1 MAASAKDGL
10 MLRTRCWIVFGAVAA
25 VLSGAATK
33 APGGLPPD
41 VRSSAGKSSPATSR
55 PVVQR
60 LLGILGAGART
71 PTTAPAP
78 AAAMPSDDTVGDP
91 PRGPDPD
98 IRVSTRGTVEMHVTN
113 EDLRTV
119 IQLLG
124 QQSRRNIIASPQIT
138 GVVTA
143 DLYDVT
149 VDEAL
154 DAILAAN
161 GCTAVPR
168 RDCILVLRNEDL
180 DQKNNKRYSFVPKVF
195 PLRYVDPQEAIDA
208 LTPIVGADAIRVT
221 KSEQQTSSSTNSN
234 QSATDN
240 KSIDITVNSTARG
253 YQASLLVYAPEEK
266 LREVEAV
273 LAQIDKRPKQVLVE
287 ATILRAQLNEDNAL
301 GIDFNILCG
310 VDFKDLSASSP
321 GLGSVQ
327 TGDLSQAKISDSN
340 TKMAF
345 RTDFNSAVP
354 QGGFTFGILTD
365 SVAVFLRALEQVTDT
380 TVIANPKV
388 LAISGQPAGILVGR
402 RDGYRTTTVTETTT
416 TETVKFLDTGTLLV
430 FRAYVGD
437 DDYIRMSI
445 HPKDSTGGLTAS
457 NLPFEQATEVLTD
470 IGVRDGYTVL
480 IGGLFREVTTAA
492 KAQMPYLGNL
502 PVAGMLFR
510 NSRDT
515 TQREEVIILLTVH
528 IVKDDDAFVEA
539 SRKLAEDVERYRVG
553 MREGLQQ
560 FGRERLAQAHY
571 HWAIEHLERGDE
583 GRALWDARIAAY
595 LNPTFLAAI
604 ELVEKLTNKRAWDDD
619 GSAVRDFVVREIQR
633 EKGIHAPLYGRPGP
647 PFTIPEHLNGPSGF
661 EGPEEGEP
669 GGPDSRR
676 GESEGRS

>member
-1 MAASAKDGL
+1 
-10 MLRTRCWIVFGAVAA
+10 MLRTRWWIVFGVVAA
-25 VLSGAATK
+25 ALSGASTR
-33 APGGLPPD
+33 APGGSPPD
-41 VRSSAGKSSPATSR
+41 DRCATERSPAATSR

-60 LLGILGAGART
+60 LLGALSAGVRAT
-71 PTTAPAP
+71 TTAPAIRSADP
-78 AAAMPSDDTVGDP
+78 AGDP
-91 PRGPDPD
+91 SGGTDPD
-98 IRVSTRGTVEMHVTN
+98 IRVSARGTVEMHVTN

-119 IQLLG
+119 LQLLG
-124 QQSRRNIIASPQIT
+124 QQARRNIIASPQVT

-168 RDCILVLRNEDL
+168 RECTLVLRNEDI
-180 DQKNNKRYSFVPKVF
+180 DQKNNKKYSFVPKVF
-195 PLRYVDPQEAIDA
+195 PLRYVDPQEAIEA
-208 LTPIVGADAIRVT
+208 LTPIVGADSIRVT
-221 KSEQQTSSSTNSN
+221 KSEQQTSGSTGSS
-234 QSATDN
+234 QSSSDN

-273 LAQIDKRPKQVLVE
+273 LAQIDRRPRQVLVE

-301 GIDFNILCG
+301 GIDFNILGG
-310 VDFKDLSASSP
+310 VNFQMLDSTSP
-321 GLGSVQ
+321 GVTSIQ
-327 TGDLSQAKISDSN
+327 TGDLPQPQMRN
-340 TKMAF
+340 TSMTF
-345 RTDFNSAVP
+345 RTDFNGAVP
-354 QGGFTFGILTD
+354 QGGFTFGIVKD

-457 NLPFEQATEVLTD
+457 NLPFEQATEVMTD

-480 IGGLFREVTTAA
+480 IGGLFREVTTAT
-492 KAQMPYLGNL
+492 KAQMPYLGSV
-502 PVAGMLFR
+502 PVAGALFR

-619 GSAVRDFVVREIQR
+619 GSTMRDFVIREIQR
-633 EKGIHAPLYGRPGP
+633 EKGIHAPLHGRRGP
-647 PFTIPEHLNGPSGF
+647 PFAVPEHLNGPSGF
-661 EGPEEGEP
+661 ETPEEAEP
-669 GGPDSRR
+669 GGAADRR
-676 GESEGRS
+676 NQREAQS